1 MIKSRSSLVILNQ
14 AANYL
19 TIGYANAFCDAG
31 YQVFLVTGSV
41 HTQGEE
47 LSEKVQ
53 VIPIARWKES
63 PTKAKLFS
71 YLRGMWQMWWLLM
84 TRFRKAEVFFV
95 SVPPM
100 AYLLNLVLPHQF
112 SMMIW
117 DVYPDI
123 FKITGMSE
131 NHWLYRLWTQL
142 NKWSFRRAY
151 AVFTMSDRMKVV
163 LGQYAALTKIQV
175 QPIWSIFQAPEP
187 IPIEHNLFVQEHHLH
202 NKFIV
207 QYSGNI
213 GLTHNVELLID
224 LADMLKADGSIL
236 FQIIG
241 RGPRK
246 QHLEQLVKERNLP
259 NCMFLPFQSDEM
271 FPHSLSA
278 ANMGVVILDEA
289 VSKGSVPSK
298 SYNLIAMGIPSLYF
312 SAPDSEL
319 ADYAKKFKHAK
330 CFGKSQLQEAAEF
343 VQEMAAN
350 PVLRQQYSTNSLKAA
365 AHFKR
370 SNADAL
376 VSTYMQQSNALD

>member
-1 MIKSRSSLVILNQ
+1 MSKSKKSLVILNQ

-19 TIGYANAFCDAG
+19 TIGYANAFSKAG
-31 YQVFLVTGSV
+31 YQVHLLTGSV

-47 LSEKVQ
+47 LSDLVH
-53 VIPIARWKES
+53 VVTIARWHEA
-63 PTKAKLFS
+63 PTRAKITS
-71 YLRGMWQMWWLLM
+71 YIKGMWQMWWLLM
-84 TRFRKAEVFFV
+84 TSYKKSEVFFV

-100 AYLLNLVLPHQF
+100 AYLLNLILPHKF

-131 NHWLYRLWTQL
+131 NHWVYRLWTQL
-142 NKWSFRRAY
+142 NKWSFRRANT
-151 AVFTMSDRMKVV
+151 VFTMSDRMKVV
-163 LGQYAALTKIQV
+163 LGQYAPLAKIQV

-187 IPIEHNLFVQEHHLH
+187 VPIEHNLFVQEHQIHD
-202 NKFIV
+202 KFIV

-224 LADMLKADGSIL
+224 LADILKADGSIL

-278 ANMGVVILDEA
+278 ANIGVVILDES

-298 SYNLIAMGIPSLYF
+298 SYNLMAMGIPSLYF

-319 ADYAKKFKHAK
+319 ADYANKFKHAK

-343 VQEMAAN
+343 VQEMASN

-365 AHFKR
+365 AYFKR

-376 VSTYMQQSNALD
+376 VSAYTKHSYALN